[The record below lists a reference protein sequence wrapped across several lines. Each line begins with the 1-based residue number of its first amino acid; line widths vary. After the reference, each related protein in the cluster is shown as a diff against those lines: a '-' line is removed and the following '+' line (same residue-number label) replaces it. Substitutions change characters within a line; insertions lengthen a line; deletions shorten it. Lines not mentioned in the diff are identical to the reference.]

1 MSRAWD
7 GQHNHAVE
15 IIRAYKNLLDT
26 LAHFSATRVDPQGR
40 DPDEVMNIEYAE
52 VIRNVMIAGHAGQST
67 SLMRAREKISNRE
80 DRIRKEQAADEKLR
94 AIVREVLAEVQ
105 KN

>member
-7 GQHNHAVE
+7 AQHNHAVE

-26 LAHFSATRVDPQGR
+26 LAHFSATRIDPQGR
-40 DPDEVMNIEYAE
+40 DPDTVIDVEYAE
-52 VIRNVMIAGHAGQST
+52 TIRNVMIAGHAAHGAAI
-67 SLMRAREKISNRE
+67 LRAREHISNRE
-80 DRIRKEQAADEKLR
+80 NRIAKAKDADDKLR

-105 KN
+105 K

>member
-15 IIRAYKNLLDT
+15 IIRAFDNLRKT
-26 LAHFSATRVDPQGR
+26 LANFSATRVDPIGR
-40 DPDEVMNIEYAE
+40 DPDEVSEIEYAE
-52 VIRNVMIAGHAGQST
+52 VIRNVMIAGQSAHGGAM
-67 SLMRAREKISNRE
+67 MRVQGKLAARDERVAEAKAAE
-80 DRIRKEQAADEKLR
+80 DKLR

-105 KN
+105 K